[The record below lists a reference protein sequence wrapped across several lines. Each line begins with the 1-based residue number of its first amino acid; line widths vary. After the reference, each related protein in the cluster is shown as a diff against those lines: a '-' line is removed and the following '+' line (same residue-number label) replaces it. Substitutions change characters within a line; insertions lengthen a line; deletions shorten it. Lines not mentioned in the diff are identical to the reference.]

1 MKLVKVVPSTN
12 FTKKFDAFFDDGK
25 KVSFGLADSETY
37 LEHHD
42 KVKRDAY
49 RKRHKKD
56 LETQDVRKPGYLSFF
71 ISWGDYTSL
80 ARNVADYKRRF
91 GL

>member
-1 MKLVKVVPSTN
+1 MKLLKVVPSTN

-42 KVKRDAY
+42 KAKRDAY

-56 LETQDVRKPGYLSFF
+56 LETNDPLRPGYLSFH
-71 ISWGDYTSL
+71 ISWGDSTSL
-80 ARNVADYKRRF
+80 AKNVSAYKKRF